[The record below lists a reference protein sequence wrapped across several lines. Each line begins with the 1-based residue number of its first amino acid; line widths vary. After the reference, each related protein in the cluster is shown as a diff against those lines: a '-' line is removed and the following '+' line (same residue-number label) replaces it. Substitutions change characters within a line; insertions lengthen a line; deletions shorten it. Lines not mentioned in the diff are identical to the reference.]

1 MMISQASCFWEE
13 RLKIHNKTK
22 GVCLLIFKIDHY
34 MKKTRQFNF
43 FFVLFLADK
52 ILTMTKVCP
61 EMKARRVCEKSVV
74 FEPISADVSFASNR
88 FPSYKLGPDD
98 QIIDE
103 PEEDEKGPSV
113 KDVVDKETRDLSD
126 QHKRLSVRDL
136 ACKFDKNL
144 AAASKLVAEAK
155 SNEVTS
161 LEGHVMLKKL
171 RDALEAMRG
180 RMDGRNKDSVE
191 KAISMVESLAVTL
204 TQHEGGLIQERFEV
218 KKLASF
224 LKQASEDAKKLV
236 NQERS
241 FACAE
246 IESARDLV
254 MRLGGEFNES
264 ERCSKASQDQG
275 PNVEKLVEEVQEA
288 RRIRLMHQ
296 PTKVMGMKHEIHDL
310 KSQIQEKSAYS
321 VKLQREIGRIKRV
334 EGSKSCPYVLEGAQS
349 LGSCLR
355 IRASSE
361 SASDVSKCSV
371 QWYRAA
377 SESSR
382 REAISGFMLSISG
395 ANRSVYAP
403 EPYDVGRVIQA
414 DILSNGQ
421 KLTVTTDGPINTASG
436 LQSRV
441 ESLMR
446 KSNSEF
452 TVVISQMNG
461 QEHASRSH
469 VLTVGKTRIKLSRG
483 WITKA
488 REIYS
493 TSMQMCGV
501 RDNANVPAK
510 TLFWQP
516 RKGLSFL
523 LTFESEQERNAAI
536 VLSRKYAY
544 DCSVTLVGPDD

>member
-1 MMISQASCFWEE
+1 MMISQARCFWEE
-13 RLKIHNKTK
+13 RLKNHNKTK
-22 GVCLLIFKIDHY
+22 
-34 MKKTRQFNF
+34 
-43 FFVLFLADK
+43 ADK

-61 EMKARRVCEKSVV
+61 DSPEMKAKSVCEAVA
-74 FEPISADVSFASNR
+74 EPISADVSFASNR
-88 FPSYKLGPDD
+88 FPSYRLGPDD

-113 KDVVDKETRDLSD
+113 KDVVDKETGDLSD

-155 SNEVTS
+155 SNGVTS
-161 LEGHVMLKKL
+161 LEGHVMLKEL

-204 TQHEGGLIQERFEV
+204 TQHEGGIIQERFEV

-224 LKQASEDAKKLV
+224 LKQASEDAKKLI

-254 MRLGGEFNES
+254 MRLGGAFKEQELCF
-264 ERCSKASQDQG
+264 KASQDQG
-275 PNVEKLVEEVQEA
+275 PNVKKLVEEVQEA

-296 PTKVMGMKHEIHDL
+296 PTK
-310 KSQIQEKSAYS
+310 
-321 VKLQREIGRIKRV
+321 IGRIKRV
-334 EGSKSCPYVLEGAQS
+334 EGSKSCPYVLDGAQS

-382 REAISGFMLSISG
+382 REAISG

-414 DILSNGQ
+414 DILSNDQ
-421 KLTVTTDGPINTASG
+421 RFTVATVGPINTAAG

-441 ESLMR
+441 ETLLR

-469 VLTVGKTRIKLSRG
+469 VFTVGKTRIKLSRG

-493 TSMQMCGV
+493 NSMQLCGV
-501 RDNANVPAK
+501 RDTANVPAK
-510 TLFWQP
+510 ALFWQP

>member
-1 MMISQASCFWEE
+1 MMISQTSCFWEE
-13 RLKIHNKTK
+13 RLKNYNKTK
-22 GVCLLIFKIDHY
+22 
-34 MKKTRQFNF
+34 
-43 FFVLFLADK
+43 DK
-52 ILTMTKVCP
+52 IPTMTKVCP
-61 EMKARRVCEKSVV
+61 EMQEKKVCEAVV
-74 FEPISADVSFASNR
+74 VVEAISADVSFASNQ

-98 QIIDE
+98 QIVDE
-103 PEEDEKGPSV
+103 PKENEKHPSV
-113 KDVVDKETRDLSD
+113 KDVVDKETGDLSD

-144 AAASKLVAEAK
+144 AAAAKLVDEAK
-155 SNEVTS
+155 LSEVTS

-171 RDALEAMRG
+171 RDALESMRG
-180 RMDGRNKDSVE
+180 RMDGRNKEAVE
-191 KAISMVESLAVTL
+191 KAISMVEALAVKL
-204 TQHEGGLIQERFEV
+204 TQHEGGFIQEKTEV

-246 IESARDLV
+246 IDSARTLV
-254 MRLGGEFNES
+254 MRLGGAFEEQ
-264 ERCSKASQDQG
+264 ELCSKASRAQG
-275 PNVEKLVEEVQEA
+275 P
-288 RRIRLMHQ
+288 
-296 PTKVMGMKHEIHDL
+296 VMGMQHELHDL

-321 VKLQREIGRIKRV
+321 IKLQREIAIIKRA
-334 EGSKSCPYVLEGAQS
+334 EGSKSCPYVLDGAQT
-349 LGSCLR
+349 LGSCLK
-355 IRASSE
+355 IRASSD
-361 SASDVSKCSV
+361 SNASDISKCSF

-382 REAISGFMLSISG
+382 REAISG
-395 ANRSVYAP
+395 ANQSVYAP

-414 DILSNGQ
+414 DILCNGQ
-421 KLTVTTDGPINTASG
+421 KFTVTTEGRINTASG

-452 TVVISQMNG
+452 TVMVVISQMNG
-461 QEHASRSH
+461 QDHVSRSH
-469 VLTVGKTRIKLSRG
+469 VFTVGKARVKLSRG

-493 TSMQMCGV
+493 NSMQLCGV
-501 RDNANVPAK
+501 RGNANAPAK
-510 TLFWQP
+510 ALFWQP

-544 DCSVTLVGPDD
+544 DCNVTLVGPDD

>member
-1 MMISQASCFWEE
+1 MMISQTSCFWEE
-13 RLKIHNKTK
+13 RLKNYNKTK
-22 GVCLLIFKIDHY
+22 
-34 MKKTRQFNF
+34 
-43 FFVLFLADK
+43 DK
-52 ILTMTKVCP
+52 IPTMTKVCP
-61 EMKARRVCEKSVV
+61 EMQEKKVCEAVV
-74 FEPISADVSFASNR
+74 VVEAISADVSFASNQ

-98 QIIDE
+98 QIVDE
-103 PEEDEKGPSV
+103 PKENEKHPSV
-113 KDVVDKETRDLSD
+113 KDVVDKETGDLSD

-144 AAASKLVAEAK
+144 AAAAKLVDEAK
-155 SNEVTS
+155 LSEVTS

-171 RDALEAMRG
+171 RDALESMRG
-180 RMDGRNKDSVE
+180 RMDGRNKEAVE
-191 KAISMVESLAVTL
+191 KAISMVEALAVKL
-204 TQHEGGLIQERFEV
+204 TQHEGGFIQEKTEV
-218 KKLASF
+218 KKLANF

-246 IESARDLV
+246 IDSAKTLV
-254 MRLGGEFNES
+254 MRLGGAFEEQEIS
-264 ERCSKASQDQG
+264 SKASRAQG

-288 RRIRLMHQ
+288 RRIKRMHQ
-296 PTKVMGMKHEIHDL
+296 PTKVMGMQHELHDL

-321 VKLQREIGRIKRV
+321 IKLQREIAIIKRA
-334 EGSKSCPYVLEGAQS
+334 EGSKSCPYVLNGAQT
-349 LGSCLR
+349 LGSCLK
-355 IRASSE
+355 IRASSD
-361 SASDVSKCSV
+361 SNASDISKCSF

-382 REAISGFMLSISG
+382 REAISGANQSI
-395 ANRSVYAP
+395 YAP

-414 DILSNGQ
+414 DILCNGQ
-421 KLTVTTDGPINTASG
+421 KFTVTTEGPINTASG

-461 QEHASRSH
+461 QDHVSRSH
-469 VLTVGKTRIKLSRG
+469 VFTVGKARVKLSRG

-493 TSMQMCGV
+493 NSMQLCGV
-501 RDNANVPAK
+501 RGNANAPAK
-510 TLFWQP
+510 ALFWQP

-544 DCSVTLVGPDD
+544 DCNVTLVGPDD

>member
-1 MMISQASCFWEE
+1 MMISQTSCFWEE
-13 RLKIHNKTK
+13 RLKNHHKTK
-22 GVCLLIFKIDHY
+22 
-34 MKKTRQFNF
+34 
-43 FFVLFLADK
+43 DK
-52 ILTMTKVCP
+52 IPTMRKVCP
-61 EMKARRVCEKSVV
+61 ETEEKRVCEAVAVV
-74 FEPISADVSFASNR
+74 EAISADVSFVSNQ

-98 QIIDE
+98 QTVDE
-103 PEEDEKGPSV
+103 PKENEKHPSV
-113 KDVVDKETRDLSD
+113 KDVVDKETGDLSD

-144 AAASKLVAEAK
+144 AAAAKLVDEAK
-155 SNEVTS
+155 LNEVTS

-171 RDALEAMRG
+171 RDALEFMRG
-180 RMDGRNKDSVE
+180 RMDGRNKEAVE
-191 KAISMVESLAVTL
+191 NAISMVEALAVKL
-204 TQHEGGLIQERFEV
+204 TQHEGGLIQEKTEV
-218 KKLASF
+218 KKLAGF

-246 IESARDLV
+246 IESAKTLV
-254 MRLGGEFNES
+254 MKLRGAFEEQELS
-264 ERCSKASQDQG
+264 SQASRAQG

-288 RRIRLMHQ
+288 RRIKRMHQ
-296 PTKVMGMKHEIHDL
+296 PTKVMGMQHELHDL

-321 VKLQREIGRIKRV
+321 IKLQREIAIIKRA
-334 EGSKSCPYVLEGAQS
+334 EGSKSCPYVLDGAQS
-349 LGSCLR
+349 LCSCLK
-355 IRASSE
+355 IRASSD
-361 SASDVSKCSV
+361 SNASDISKCSF

-382 REAISGFMLSISG
+382 REDISG
-395 ANRSVYAP
+395 ANQS
-403 EPYDVGRVIQA
+403 
-414 DILSNGQ
+414 
-421 KLTVTTDGPINTASG
+421 
-436 LQSRV
+436 SRV

-461 QEHASRSH
+461 QDHTSRSH
-469 VLTVGKTRIKLSRG
+469 VFTVGKARVKLSRG

-493 TSMQMCGV
+493 NSMQLCGV
-501 RDNANVPAK
+501 RGNANAPAK
-510 TLFWQP
+510 ALFWQP

-544 DCSVTLVGPDD
+544 DCNVTLVGPDD

>member
-13 RLKIHNKTK
+13 RQRNHKTK
-22 GVCLLIFKIDHY
+22 
-34 MKKTRQFNF
+34 
-43 FFVLFLADK
+43 DK
-52 ILTMTKVCP
+52 IQTMTKVCP
-61 EMKARRVCEKSVV
+61 KPEEKRVCEAEV
-74 FEPISADVSFASNR
+74 EPISADVSFASNH

-103 PEEDEKGPSV
+103 PEEDGKCPSV
-113 KDVVDKETRDLSD
+113 KDIIDKETEDLSD
-126 QHKRLSVRDL
+126 QNKRLSVRDL

-144 AAASKLVAEAK
+144 SAAAKLVDEAK
-155 SNEVTS
+155 LNEVTS

-171 RDALEAMRG
+171 RDALEFMRG
-180 RMDGRNKDSVE
+180 RMDGRNKEEVE
-191 KAISMVESLAVTL
+191 KAISMVEALAVKL
-204 TQHEGGLIQERFEV
+204 TQNEGELIQEKFEI

-246 IESARDLV
+246 IESARGLV
-254 MRLGGEFNES
+254 MRLGGAFEEQELS
-264 ERCSKASQDQG
+264 SKASRAQG
-275 PNVEKLVEEVQEA
+275 PNVEKLVEEIQDA
-288 RRIRLMHQ
+288 RRIRRMHQ
-296 PTKVMGMKHEIHDL
+296 PTKVMGMQHELHDL

-321 VKLQREIGRIKRV
+321 IKLQREIAIIKRA
-334 EGSKSCPYVLEGAQS
+334 EGSKSCPYVLDGAQS

-355 IRASSE
+355 IRASPD
-361 SASDVSKCSV
+361 SALDISKCSI

-382 REAISGFMLSISG
+382 REAISG
-395 ANRSVYAP
+395 ANLSVYAP
-403 EPYDVGRVIQA
+403 EPFDVGRVIQA
-414 DILSNGQ
+414 DILSNSQ
-421 KLTVTTDGPINTASG
+421 KFTVTTDGPINTAAG

-441 ESLMR
+441 ESLLR

-461 QEHASRSH
+461 QDHSSRSH
-469 VLTVGKTRIKLSRG
+469 IFSVGKTRIKLSRG

-488 REIYS
+488 RDIYS
-493 TSMQMCGV
+493 TSMQLCGV
-501 RDNANVPAK
+501 RGNANVPAK
-510 TLFWQP
+510 ALFWQP
-516 RKGLSFL
+516 RKGLTFL

-544 DCSVTLVGPDD
+544 DCNVTLVGPDD

>member
-1 MMISQASCFWEE
+1 MMISQARCFWEE
-13 RLKIHNKTK
+13 RLKNHNKTK
-22 GVCLLIFKIDHY
+22 
-34 MKKTRQFNF
+34 
-43 FFVLFLADK
+43 ADK

-61 EMKARRVCEKSVV
+61 DSPEMKAKSVCEAVA
-74 FEPISADVSFASNR
+74 EPISADVSFASNR
-88 FPSYKLGPDD
+88 FPSYRLGPDD

-113 KDVVDKETRDLSD
+113 KDVVDKETGDLLD

-204 TQHEGGLIQERFEV
+204 TQHEGGIIQERFEV

-254 MRLGGEFNES
+254 MRLGGAFKEQEL
-264 ERCSKASQDQG
+264 CSKASQDQG
-275 PNVEKLVEEVQEA
+275 PNVKKLVEEVQEA

-296 PTKVMGMKHEIHDL
+296 PTKVMGMKHELRDL
-310 KSQIQEKSAYS
+310 KSQIEEKSAYS

-334 EGSKSCPYVLEGAQS
+334 EGSKSCPYVLDGAQS

-382 REAISGFMLSISG
+382 REAISG

-414 DILSNGQ
+414 DILSNDQ
-421 KLTVTTDGPINTASG
+421 RFTVTTVGPINTAAG

-441 ESLMR
+441 ETLLR

-469 VLTVGKTRIKLSRG
+469 VFTVGKTRIKLSRG

-493 TSMQMCGV
+493 NSMQMCGV

>member
-1 MMISQASCFWEE
+1 
-13 RLKIHNKTK
+13 
-22 GVCLLIFKIDHY
+22 
-34 MKKTRQFNF
+34 
-43 FFVLFLADK
+43 
-52 ILTMTKVCP
+52 MTKVCP
-61 EMKARRVCEKSVV
+61 EMEPRRVSEAIVV
-74 FEPISADVSFASNR
+74 EPISADVSFASNR

-103 PEEDEKGPSV
+103 PEEDVKVPSV
-113 KDVVDKETRDLSD
+113 KDVVYKETEDLSD
-126 QHKRLSVRDL
+126 QYKRLSVRDL

-144 AAASKLVAEAK
+144 AAAAKLVEEAK
-155 SNEVTS
+155 LNEVTS
-161 LEGHVMLKKL
+161 LEGDVMLKKL

-180 RMDGRNKDSVE
+180 RMDGRKPRNKDSIE
-191 KAISMVESLAVTL
+191 KAISMVEALAVKL
-204 TQHEGGLIQERFEV
+204 TQHEGGIIQERFEV

-246 IESARDLV
+246 IESARSLV
-254 MRLGGEFNES
+254 MRLGGVFEENEL
-264 ERCSKASQDQG
+264 CSKASQEQG
-275 PNVEKLVEEVQEA
+275 PNVKKLVEEVQEA

-296 PTKVMGMKHEIHDL
+296 PTKVMSMQHELHDL

-321 VKLQREIGRIKRV
+321 VKLQREIARIKRV
-334 EGSKSCPYVLEGAQS
+334 IGSKSCPYVMDGAQS

-355 IRASSE
+355 IRASSD
-361 SASDVSKCSV
+361 SASDISKCSV
-371 QWYRAA
+371 QWYRAV

-382 REAISGFMLSISG
+382 REAISG

-403 EPYDVGRVIQA
+403 EPYDVGWIIQA
-414 DILSNGQ
+414 DILSNG
-421 KLTVTTDGPINTASG
+421 KRFTLTTDGPINTAAG

-441 ESLMR
+441 ESLLLR

-461 QEHASRSH
+461 KEHASRSH
-469 VLTVGKTRIKLSRG
+469 VFTVGRTRIKLSRG

-493 TSMQMCGV
+493 TSMQLCGV

-510 TLFWQP
+510 ALFWQP

-523 LTFESEQERNAAI
+523 LTFESELERNAAI
-536 VLSRKYAY
+536 VLCRKYAY
-544 DCSVTLVGPDD
+544 DCNVTLVGPDD

>member
-1 MMISQASCFWEE
+1 MMISQTSCFWEE
-13 RLKIHNKTK
+13 RLKNYNKTK
-22 GVCLLIFKIDHY
+22 
-34 MKKTRQFNF
+34 
-43 FFVLFLADK
+43 ADK
-52 ILTMTKVCP
+52 IPTMTKVCP
-61 EMKARRVCEKSVV
+61 EMQEKKVCEAVV
-74 FEPISADVSFASNR
+74 VVEAISADVSFASNQ

-98 QIIDE
+98 QIVDE
-103 PEEDEKGPSV
+103 PKENEKHPSV
-113 KDVVDKETRDLSD
+113 KDVVDKETGDLSD

-144 AAASKLVAEAK
+144 AAAAKLVDEAK
-155 SNEVTS
+155 LSEVTS

-171 RDALEAMRG
+171 RDALESMRG
-180 RMDGRNKDSVE
+180 RMDGRNKEAVE
-191 KAISMVESLAVTL
+191 KAISMVEALAVKL
-204 TQHEGGLIQERFEV
+204 TQHEGVFIQEKTEV

-246 IESARDLV
+246 IDSARTLV
-254 MRLGGEFNES
+254 MRLGGAFEEQ
-264 ERCSKASQDQG
+264 ELCSKASRA
-275 PNVEKLVEEVQEA
+275 QE
-288 RRIRLMHQ
+288 
-296 PTKVMGMKHEIHDL
+296 PVMGMQHEIHDL

-321 VKLQREIGRIKRV
+321 IKLQREIAIIKRA
-334 EGSKSCPYVLEGAQS
+334 EGSKSCPYVLDGAQT
-349 LGSCLR
+349 LGSCLK
-355 IRASSE
+355 IHASSD
-361 SASDVSKCSV
+361 SNASDISKCSF

-382 REAISGFMLSISG
+382 REAISG
-395 ANRSVYAP
+395 ANQSVYAP

-414 DILSNGQ
+414 DILCNGQ
-421 KLTVTTDGPINTASG
+421 KFTVTTEGPINTASG

-452 TVVISQMNG
+452 TVMVVISQMNG
-461 QEHASRSH
+461 QDHVSRSH
-469 VLTVGKTRIKLSRG
+469 VFTVGKARVKLSRG

-493 TSMQMCGV
+493 NSMQLCGV
-501 RDNANVPAK
+501 RGNANAPAK
-510 TLFWQP
+510 ALFWQP

>member
-1 MMISQASCFWEE
+1 MMFSQTSCFWEE
-13 RLKIHNKTK
+13 RLKNHNKTK
-22 GVCLLIFKIDHY
+22 
-34 MKKTRQFNF
+34 
-43 FFVLFLADK
+43 DK

-61 EMKARRVCEKSVV
+61 KMEAKRVSEAVAV
-74 FEPISADVSFASNR
+74 EPISADVSFASNR

-103 PEEDEKGPSV
+103 PEEDVKGRPSV
-113 KDVVDKETRDLSD
+113 KDVVDKETGDLSN
-126 QHKRLSVRDL
+126 QYKRLSVRDL

-144 AAASKLVAEAK
+144 AAASKLVEEAK
-155 SNEVTS
+155 LNEVTS

-171 RDALEAMRG
+171 RDALEAMKG

-191 KAISMVESLAVTL
+191 KAISMVESLAVKL
-204 TQHEGGLIQERFEV
+204 TQHEGGLIQQRIEV
-218 KKLASF
+218 KKFASF

-246 IESARDLV
+246 IESARALV
-254 MRLGGEFNES
+254 TRLGGAFEEH
-264 ERCSKASQDQG
+264 ELCSKASQDQG
-275 PNVEKLVEEVQEA
+275 LNVKKLVEEVQVA

-296 PTKVMGMKHEIHDL
+296 PTKVMGMQHELHDL

-321 VKLQREIGRIKRV
+321 VKLQREIARIKRA
-334 EGSKSCPYVLEGAQS
+334 EGSKSCPYVIDGAQS

-355 IRASSE
+355 VRAPSDS
-361 SASDVSKCSV
+361 SASDITKCSV

-382 REAISGFMLSISG
+382 REAISG
-395 ANRSVYAP
+395 ANRLVYAP
-403 EPYDVGRVIQA
+403 EPYDIGRVIQA

-421 KLTVTTDGPINTASG
+421 KLTVTTDGPINTAAG

-441 ESLMR
+441 ESLLR

-461 QEHASRSH
+461 QEHASKSH
-469 VLTVGKTRIKLSRG
+469 VFTVGKTRIKLSRG

-501 RDNANVPAK
+501 RDNAKVPAK

-516 RKGLSFL
+516 RKGMTFL
-523 LTFESEQERNAAI
+523 LTFETEQERNAAI

-544 DCSVTLVGPDD
+544 DCSVSQFLSLSLLC

>member
-1 MMISQASCFWEE
+1 MMFSQASCFWEE
-13 RLKIHNKTK
+13 RLKKNHNNTK
-22 GVCLLIFKIDHY
+22 
-34 MKKTRQFNF
+34 
-43 FFVLFLADK
+43 DK

-61 EMKARRVCEKSVV
+61 EMKAKSVSEALV
-74 FEPISADVSFASNR
+74 VEPISADVSFASNR

-113 KDVVDKETRDLSD
+113 KDVVGKETGDLSE
-126 QHKRLSVRDL
+126 QYKRLSVRDL

-144 AAASKLVAEAK
+144 AAAAKLVEEAK
-155 SNEVTS
+155 LNEVTS
-161 LEGHVMLKKL
+161 LEGHVTLKKL

-191 KAISMVESLAVTL
+191 KAISMVESLAVKL

-218 KKLASF
+218 KKLASL

-246 IESARDLV
+246 IESARALV
-254 MRLGGEFNES
+254 MRLGGAFEENEL
-264 ERCSKASQDQG
+264 CSKASQDQG
-275 PNVEKLVEEVQEA
+275 PNVEKLLEEVQEA

-296 PTKVMGMKHEIHDL
+296 PTKVMGMKHELCDL
-310 KSQIQEKSAYS
+310 KNQIQEKSAYS
-321 VKLQREIGRIKRV
+321 VKLQREITRIKRV
-334 EGSKSCPYVLEGAQS
+334 EGSKSCPYVMDGAQS

-355 IRASSE
+355 ICASSDS
-361 SASDVSKCSV
+361 SALEVSKCSV

-382 REAISGFMLSISG
+382 REAISG

-414 DILSNGQ
+414 DILSNGH
-421 KLTVTTDGPINTASG
+421 KFTVTTDGPINAAAG

-441 ESLMR
+441 ESLLR
-446 KSNSEF
+446 RSNSEF

-469 VLTVGKTRIKLSRG
+469 VFTVGKTRIKLARG

-493 TSMQMCGV
+493 NSMQLCGA

-510 TLFWQP
+510 ALFWQP

-544 DCSVTLVGPDD
+544 DCNVTLVGPDD

>member
-1 MMISQASCFWEE
+1 MMISQARCFWEE
-13 RLKIHNKTK
+13 RLKNHNKTK
-22 GVCLLIFKIDHY
+22 
-34 MKKTRQFNF
+34 
-43 FFVLFLADK
+43 DK

-61 EMKARRVCEKSVV
+61 DSPEMKAKSVCEAVA
-74 FEPISADVSFASNR
+74 EPISADVSFASNR
-88 FPSYKLGPDD
+88 FPSYRLGPDD

-113 KDVVDKETRDLSD
+113 KDVVDKETGDLSD

-254 MRLGGEFNES
+254 MRLGGAFKEQELCF
-264 ERCSKASQDQG
+264 KASQDQG
-275 PNVEKLVEEVQEA
+275 PNVKKLVEEVQEA

-296 PTKVMGMKHEIHDL
+296 PTKVMGMKHELRDL
-310 KSQIQEKSAYS
+310 KSQIEEKSAYS

-334 EGSKSCPYVLEGAQS
+334 EGSKSCPYVLDGAQS

-382 REAISGFMLSISG
+382 REAISG

-414 DILSNGQ
+414 DILSNDQ
-421 KLTVTTDGPINTASG
+421 RFTVTTVGPINTAAG

-441 ESLMR
+441 ETLLR

-469 VLTVGKTRIKLSRG
+469 VFTVGKTRLKLSRG

-493 TSMQMCGV
+493 NSMQLCGV
-501 RDNANVPAK
+501 RDTANVPAK
-510 TLFWQP
+510 ALFWQP

-536 VLSRKYAY
+536 VLSRIYAY

>member
-1 MMISQASCFWEE
+1 MMISQASCCWED
-13 RLKIHNKTK
+13 RLKNYHKTK
-22 GVCLLIFKIDHY
+22 
-34 MKKTRQFNF
+34 
-43 FFVLFLADK
+43 DK
-52 ILTMTKVCP
+52 IPTMSRVCP
-61 EMKARRVCEKSVV
+61 ETEEKSVCEAV
-74 FEPISADVSFASNR
+74 VVVVEAISADVSFASNQ

-103 PEEDEKGPSV
+103 PKEDEKRPSV
-113 KDVVDKETRDLSD
+113 NDVVDKETGDLSE

-144 AAASKLVAEAK
+144 AAAAKLVAEAK
-155 SNEVTS
+155 LNEVTS

-171 RDALEAMRG
+171 RDALESMRG
-180 RMDGRNKDSVE
+180 RMDGRNKEAVE
-191 KAISMVESLAVTL
+191 KAISMVEALAVKL
-204 TQHEGGLIQERFEV
+204 TQHEGGFIQEKTEV

-246 IESARDLV
+246 IESARTLV
-254 MRLGGEFNES
+254 MRLGGAFEEQ
-264 ERCSKASQDQG
+264 ELCSKASRAQG
-275 PNVEKLVEEVQEA
+275 PNVERLVEEVQEA
-288 RRIRLMHQ
+288 RRIKRMHQ
-296 PTKVMGMKHEIHDL
+296 PTKVMGMQREVQDL

-321 VKLQREIGRIKRV
+321 IKLQREIAIIKRA
-334 EGSKSCPYVLEGAQS
+334 EGSKSCPYVLDGAQT

-355 IRASSE
+355 IRASSD
-361 SASDVSKCSV
+361 SNASDISKCSF

-382 REAISGFMLSISG
+382 REAISG
-395 ANRSVYAP
+395 ANQSVYAP

-414 DILSNGQ
+414 DILCNSQ
-421 KLTVTTDGPINTASG
+421 KFTVTTDGPINTASG

-461 QEHASRSH
+461 QDHTSRSH
-469 VLTVGKTRIKLSRG
+469 VFTIGKARVKLSRG

-493 TSMQMCGV
+493 NSMQLCGV
-501 RDNANVPAK
+501 RGNANAPAK
-510 TLFWQP
+510 ALFWQP

-536 VLSRKYAY
+536 ALSRKYAY
-544 DCSVTLVGPDD
+544 DCNVTLVGPDD

>member
-382 REAISGFMLSISG
+382 REAISG

>member
-1 MMISQASCFWEE
+1 MAQARCFWEE
-13 RLKIHNKTK
+13 RLKNHNKTK
-22 GVCLLIFKIDHY
+22 
-34 MKKTRQFNF
+34 
-43 FFVLFLADK
+43 DK

-61 EMKARRVCEKSVV
+61 DSPEMKAKSVCEAVA
-74 FEPISADVSFASNR
+74 EPISADVSFASNR
-88 FPSYKLGPDD
+88 FPSYRLGPDD

-113 KDVVDKETRDLSD
+113 KDVVDKETGDLSD

-155 SNEVTS
+155 SNGVTS
-161 LEGHVMLKKL
+161 LEGHVMLKEL

-191 KAISMVESLAVTL
+191 SLAVTL
-204 TQHEGGLIQERFEV
+204 TQHEGGIIQERFEV

-224 LKQASEDAKKLV
+224 LKQASEDAKKLI

-254 MRLGGEFNES
+254 MRLGGAFKEQELCF
-264 ERCSKASQDQG
+264 KASQDQG
-275 PNVEKLVEEVQEA
+275 PNVKKLVEE
-288 RRIRLMHQ
+288 
-296 PTKVMGMKHEIHDL
+296 
-310 KSQIQEKSAYS
+310 SQIEEKSAYS
-321 VKLQREIGRIKRV
+321 VKLQRGIGRIKRV
-334 EGSKSCPYVLEGAQS
+334 EGSKSCPYVLDGAQS

-377 SESSR
+377 SESS
-382 REAISGFMLSISG
+382 FMLSISG

-414 DILSNGQ
+414 DILSNDQ
-421 KLTVTTDGPINTASG
+421 RFTVATVGPINTAAG

-441 ESLMR
+441 ETLLR

-469 VLTVGKTRIKLSRG
+469 VFTVGKTRIKLSRG

-493 TSMQMCGV
+493 NSMQLCGV
-501 RDNANVPAK
+501 RDTANVPAK
-510 TLFWQP
+510 ALFWQP